1 MHKCTLVGTIIAIVV
16 IVTSASV
23 LAQNDRRDQDMI
35 QARIKVFGLENVDP
49 RTGEIQKNKVVMSW
63 LTHTTMAI
71 AIQGRVVLTDTF
83 IARLETTSGRTPF
96 VIKDVVDLRPE
107 AIFIGHGHGDH
118 ADNAAF
124 IAARSGAKLFASE
137 ETCGVLQNDLA
148 RMIADPFMQADP
160 DFAIPAATKIS
171 CTPVTTTDSTP
182 GTQIVRLTPLEPVA
196 RSGRRQRS
204 SHRRRRSSSR

>member
-83 IARLETTSGRTPF
+83 IARLETDTRS
-96 VIKDVVDLRPE
+96 DALRDQ
-107 AIFIGHGHGDH
+107 GC
-118 ADNAAF
+118 
-124 IAARSGAKLFASE
+124 R
-137 ETCGVLQNDLA
+137 
-148 RMIADPFMQADP
+148 
-160 DFAIPAATKIS
+160 
-171 CTPVTTTDSTP
+171 
-182 GTQIVRLTPLEPVA
+182 
-196 RSGRRQRS
+196 
-204 SHRRRRSSSR
+204 